1 MSKPPRPTLDS
12 LVDRFARKD
21 PPTVTP
27 NVRSEIAAEPK
38 AEPAEAPVSAEPI
51 PSRPAKAKADPRV
64 QILTRIDPGTRK
76 RLKVIAAE
84 QERTIQEICEEA
96 IRDFVARHSK

>member
-1 MSKPPRPTLDS
+1 MSKAPRPTLDS
-12 LVDRFARKD
+12 LAGRFARKD
-21 PPTVTP
+21 PPAVTAD
-27 NVRSEIAAEPK
+27 VRSEPVAAVDPAPASEP
-38 AEPAEAPVSAEPI
+38 PAGSA
-51 PSRPAKAKADPRV
+51 RAARAKADARV

>member
-1 MSKPPRPTLDS
+1 MSKAPRPTLDS
-12 LVDRFARKD
+12 LAGRFARKD
-21 PPTVTP
+21 PPAVTA
-27 NVRSEIAAEPK
+27 SALTEPTAP
-38 AEPAEAPVSAEPI
+38 AEPAASSAGPAAI
-51 PSRPAKAKADPRV
+51 TAATAKAKVDARV
-64 QILTRIDPGTRK
+64 QILTRIDPATRK

>member
-1 MSKPPRPTLDS
+1 MSKPARPTLDS
-12 LVDRFARKD
+12 LANRFARKD
-21 PPTVTP
+21 YANAPAPLLP
-27 NVRSEIAAEPK
+27 DAAEPVS
-38 AEPAEAPVSAEPI
+38 EASPEAA
-51 PSRPAKAKADPRV
+51 PAKAARQKADPRV
-64 QILTRIDPGTRK
+64 QILTRIDPATRK

>member
-1 MSKPPRPTLDS
+1 MSKAPRPTLNS
-12 LVDRFARKD
+12 LAGRFTRKD
-21 PPTVTP
+21 PP
-27 NVRSEIAAEPK
+27 IAAANVDSEPTNTG
-38 AEPAEAPVSAEPI
+38 EPALAAIEPPMSSAR
-51 PSRPAKAKADPRV
+51 SVKAKTDARV
-64 QILTRIDPGTRK
+64 QILTRIDPATRK

>member
-1 MSKPPRPTLDS
+1 MSKAPRPTLDS
-12 LVDRFARKD
+12 LAGRFARKD
-21 PPTVTP
+21 PSAVTAS
-27 NVRSEIAAEPK
+27 VVSEPAATSEPAVAAEPT
-38 AEPAEAPVSAEPI
+38 VV
-51 PSRPAKAKADPRV
+51 PSRTAKAKADARV

>member
-1 MSKPPRPTLDS
+1 MSKPARPTLDS
-12 LVDRFARKD
+12 LANRFARKD
-21 PPTVTP
+21 PAVAPAP
-27 NVRSEIAAEPK
+27 PPAPEAAEP
-38 AEPAEAPVSAEPI
+38 APDVSPEAA
-51 PSRPAKAKADPRV
+51 PAKAPRQKADPRV
-64 QILTRIDPGTRK
+64 QILTRIDPATRK

>member
-1 MSKPPRPTLDS
+1 MSKAPRPTLDS
-12 LVDRFARKD
+12 LAGRFARKD
-21 PPTVTP
+21 PPTAAA
-27 NVRSEIAAEPK
+27 NVDREPTTAGEPALAAAEP
-38 AEPAEAPVSAEPI
+38 PVSSAR
-51 PSRPAKAKADPRV
+51 SVKAKADARV
-64 QILTRIDPGTRK
+64 QILTRIDPATRK

>member
-1 MSKPPRPTLDS
+1 MSKAPRPTLDS
-12 LVDRFARKD
+12 LAGRFARKD
-21 PPTVTP
+21 PPAVTGA
-27 NVRSEIAAEPK
+27 VTSEPVTANQLENEVVAPAARP
-38 AEPAEAPVSAEPI
+38 EASV
-51 PSRPAKAKADPRV
+51 KAKADARV
-64 QILTRIDPGTRK
+64 QILTRIDPATRK

>member
-1 MSKPPRPTLDS
+1 MSKAPRPTLDS
-12 LVDRFARKD
+12 LAGRFARKD
-21 PPTVTP
+21 PAAVPAAAVSEPVT
-27 NVRSEIAAEPK
+27 AAEP
-38 AEPAEAPVSAEPI
+38 AAASFGPAATAAATV
-51 PSRPAKAKADPRV
+51 KAKADARV
-64 QILTRIDPGTRK
+64 QILTRIDPATRK

>member
-1 MSKPPRPTLDS
+1 MSKAPRPTLDS
-12 LVDRFARKD
+12 LAGRFARKEQ
-21 PPTVTP
+21 VAGA
-27 NVRSEIAAEPK
+27 VASENA
-38 AEPAEAPVSAEPI
+38 PADVPAPASPAPADS
-51 PSRPAKAKADPRV
+51 PAQPAKVKADARV
-64 QILTRIDPGTRK
+64 QILTRIDPATRK

>member
-1 MSKPPRPTLDS
+1 MSKTARPTLDS
-12 LVDRFARKD
+12 LAGRFARKD
-21 PPTVTP
+21 PPAVTATP
-27 NVRSEIAAEPK
+27 YSEPAAEPVTAPIAAEP
-38 AEPAEAPVSAEPI
+38 S
-51 PSRPAKAKADPRV
+51 PSRLAKAKADPRV
-64 QILTRIDPGTRK
+64 QILTRIDPATRK

>member
-12 LVDRFARKD
+12 LAGRFARKD
-21 PPTVTP
+21 PAITP
-27 NVRSEIAAEPK
+27 ASPAAP
-38 AEPAEAPVSAEPI
+38 APSEPAAQPEAPAASA
-51 PSRPAKAKADPRV
+51 STARPKADPRV
-64 QILTRIDPGTRK
+64 QILTRIDPATRK

>member
-12 LVDRFARKD
+12 LANRFARKD
-21 PPTVTP
+21 PPAP
-27 NVRSEIAAEPK
+27 PS
-38 AEPAEAPVSAEPI
+38 APVPSEPSGQASVAQAATE
-51 PSRPAKAKADPRV
+51 PSPKPARMKADPRV
-64 QILTRIDPGTRK
+64 QILTRIDPATRK

-96 IRDFVARHSK
+96 IRDFVSRHSK

>member
-1 MSKPPRPTLDS
+1 MSKPARPTLDS
-12 LVDRFARKD
+12 LASRFARKD
-21 PPTVTP
+21 ATAASAPP
-27 NVRSEIAAEPK
+27 EAAEP
-38 AEPAEAPVSAEPI
+38 AAEASPETT
-51 PSRPAKAKADPRV
+51 PAKAARQKGDARV
-64 QILTRIDPGTRK
+64 QILTRIDPATRK

>member
-1 MSKPPRPTLDS
+1 MSKVARPTLDS
-12 LVDRFARKD
+12 LAGRFARKD
-21 PPTVTP
+21 PPVVAA
-27 NVRSEIAAEPK
+27 NIDSEPTTASEAAPAAAEP
-38 AEPAEAPVSAEPI
+38 PAASAR
-51 PSRPAKAKADPRV
+51 SVKAKADTRV
-64 QILTRIDPGTRK
+64 QILTRIDPTTRK

>member
-1 MSKPPRPTLDS
+1 MSKAARPTLDS
-12 LVDRFARKD
+12 LSSRFARKD
-21 PPTVTP
+21 PP
-27 NVRSEIAAEPK
+27 AAAPEP
-38 AEPAEAPVSAEPI
+38 V
-51 PSRPAKAKADPRV
+51 PSREPDAPAPAPAAPARAKADTRV
-64 QILTRIDPGTRK
+64 QILTRIDPATRK

>member
-1 MSKPPRPTLDS
+1 MSKAPRPTLDS
-12 LVDRFARKD
+12 LAGRFARKD
-21 PPTVTP
+21 LPAATGNVIGEPPAT
-27 NVRSEIAAEPK
+27 
-38 AEPAEAPVSAEPI
+38 AEPAASSAG
-51 PSRPAKAKADPRV
+51 PASTAAATVKAKTDARV
-64 QILTRIDPGTRK
+64 QILTRIDPATRK

>member
-1 MSKPPRPTLDS
+1 MSKAPRPTLDS
-12 LVDRFARKD
+12 LAGRFARKD
-21 PPTVTP
+21 PPGVTG
-27 NVRSEIAAEPK
+27 NVDSEPTPASLPTPETAA
-38 AEPAEAPVSAEPI
+38 PAA
-51 PSRPAKAKADPRV
+51 RPEKAKADARV
-64 QILTRIDPGTRK
+64 QILTRIDPATRK

>member
-1 MSKPPRPTLDS
+1 MSKAPRPTLDS
-12 LVDRFARKD
+12 LAGRFARKD
-21 PPTVTP
+21 PTAAASV
-27 NVRSEIAAEPK
+27 VSEPPASS
-38 AEPAEAPVSAEPI
+38 EPAASSAG
-51 PSRPAKAKADPRV
+51 PASTPAATVKAKADARV
-64 QILTRIDPGTRK
+64 QILTRIDPATRK

>member
-1 MSKPPRPTLDS
+1 MSKPARPTLDS
-12 LVDRFARKD
+12 LAGRFARKD
-21 PPTVTP
+21 PPAL
-27 NVRSEIAAEPK
+27 SSAAPPEPPV
-38 AEPAEAPVSAEPI
+38 EAEAAAAPEANP
-51 PSRPAKAKADPRV
+51 RPTRAKGDPRV

-96 IRDFVARHSK
+96 IRDFVTRHSK

>member
-21 PPTVTP
+21 PPAVTAS
-27 NVRSEIAAEPK
+27 VISEPAAEPVAPSIAAEP
-38 AEPAEAPVSAEPI
+38 S
-51 PSRPAKAKADPRV
+51 PSRSAKAKADPRV

>member
-1 MSKPPRPTLDS
+1 MSKAPRPTLDS
-12 LVDRFARKD
+12 LAGRFARKD
-21 PPTVTP
+21 PPAGIAEI
-27 NVRSEIAAEPK
+27 RSEPATV
-38 AEPAEAPVSAEPI
+38 AEPAAASAG
-51 PSRPAKAKADPRV
+51 PAAMAAATVKIKADARV
-64 QILTRIDPGTRK
+64 QILTRIDPATRK

>member
-1 MSKPPRPTLDS
+1 MSKAPRPTLDS
-12 LVDRFARKD
+12 LAGRFARKD
-21 PPTVTP
+21 PPAVTA
-27 NVRSEIAAEPK
+27 NVISEPPAVAEPVGS
-38 AEPAEAPVSAEPI
+38 PAGLASTAAATV
-51 PSRPAKAKADPRV
+51 KAKADARV
-64 QILTRIDPGTRK
+64 QILTRIDPATRK

>member
-1 MSKPPRPTLDS
+1 MSKPARPTLDS
-12 LVDRFARKD
+12 LAGRFARKD
-21 PPTVTP
+21 PPALSSATP
-27 NVRSEIAAEPK
+27 PEPPAE
-38 AEPAEAPVSAEPI
+38 AEPAATSEAI
-51 PSRPAKAKADPRV
+51 PRPTRAKGDPRV

-96 IRDFVARHSK
+96 IRDFVTRHSK